1 MSFVISLWYSI
12 FQSCTIFYIYIYF
25 IYVLQWL
32 SLLLLLKVILDLVG
46 AIVISSESLFHT
58 LKGQDYLKLNF
69 IYSSFIL
76 NTFLSYLGKKQSNI
90 YFWYVIVLFTFY
102 HQFCSYTKYLTFGII
117 FLLRNNMFPVKKRD
131 TILRCSRLSSDV
143 PRAHAI
149 HIKCTASIWTIIIL
163 ITLQKGDTTIL
174 HENTRKTM
182 VTLGKCFSL
191 CIFLRVHEQFLFLRS
206 NNHRS
211 TLSQLTGDNSNL
223 NISRGNVRGDSYSND
238 SL

>member
-32 SLLLLLKVILDLVG
+32 SLLLLLKVILDLVS

-117 FLLRNNMFPVKKRD
+117 FLLRNNMFSVKKRD

-149 HIKCTASIWTIIIL
+149 HIKCTASIWTIIIAHFAERRYH
-163 ITLQKGDTTIL
+163 DSS
-174 HENTRKTM
+174 RKYSQDNGHSWQM
-182 VTLGKCFSL
+182 
-191 CIFLRVHEQFLFLRS
+191 LFVMYLP
-206 NNHRS
+206 
-211 TLSQLTGDNSNL
+211 
-223 NISRGNVRGDSYSND
+223 
-238 SL
+238 

>member
-32 SLLLLLKVILDLVG
+32 SLLLLLKLDLVS
-46 AIVISSESLFHT
+46 AIVISLELLFRT

-69 IYSSFIL
+69 IYSNFTL
-76 NTFLSYLGKKQSNI
+76 NTFPSYLDKKQSNI

-102 HQFCSYTKYLTFGII
+102 WQFCSYTKYLTFRII
-117 FLLRNNMFPVKKRD
+117 FLLRNNMFSVKKRE

-149 HIKCTASIWTIIIL
+149 RIKCTASIWTIIIA
-163 ITLQKGDTTIL
+163 
-174 HENTRKTM
+174 HFAETRYHDSSRKYSQDNGHSWQM
-182 VTLGKCFSL
+182 
-191 CIFLRVHEQFLFLRS
+191 LFVMYLP
-206 NNHRS
+206 
-211 TLSQLTGDNSNL
+211 
-223 NISRGNVRGDSYSND
+223 
-238 SL
+238 